1 MKAEE
6 ILGYLEHEHFDALF
20 TDMQMPEMDGCQAAS
35 AIRALERADAPWV
48 PIVAVTA
55 NAFKEDI
62 DRTTRAGMDG
72 HVSKP
77 IQVEQLS
84 LTLQKIVQERASR
97 VDGAREKEEGHAG
110 R

>member
-1 MKAEE
+1 
-6 ILGYLEHEHFDALF
+6 
-20 TDMQMPEMDGCQAAS
+20 
-35 AIRALERADAPWV
+35 
-48 PIVAVTA
+48 
-55 NAFKEDI
+55 
-62 DRTTRAGMDG
+62 MDG
-72 HVSKP
+72 HVSEP